1 MVFGSLG
8 IGIISILLIIIIAGT
23 LKNDGS
29 EGLYNSK
36 NLKIMHYDC
45 ELEEDLKDRLSGLYD
60 SVKKS
65 DCSEKNYYSIF
76 RKTNEV
82 VIIAVIYV
90 NAEFDELEYIN
101 FVNNIP
107 EVTDNTLCHTLIVI
121 FVEEENSVYMSSI
134 MNMPEY
140 YPLRDTIVFS
150 VYDKE
155 KKQVTVN
162 KTNCGTGFKAYNDV
176 IKVLNQIFFFKIEQ
190 TDKRR

>member
-45 ELEEDLKDRLSGLYD
+45 ELEEDLKDRLS
-60 SVKKS
+60 
-65 DCSEKNYYSIF
+65 
-76 RKTNEV
+76 
-82 VIIAVIYV
+82 
-90 NAEFDELEYIN
+90 
-101 FVNNIP
+101 
-107 EVTDNTLCHTLIVI
+107 VI
-121 FVEEENSVYMSSI
+121 FVEEEKSDHMFSI
-134 MNMPEY
+134 MNTPDY

-162 KTNCGTGFKAYNDV
+162 KTNCGTGYKAYNDV

-190 TDKRR
+190 TNKQELKRGN